1 MPEEKINLQAEL
13 EEFQEDSSELLRE
26 VKELVTLLVKTL
38 KISCIYPS
46 DNPIPKEFKSNLFK
60 KFSDFLEENGELRI
74 RVDQSKLFFK
84 DKVLLQEEKKD
95 EGVSFALF
103 RDGVREITFQRG
115 VEQEE
120 IYSFLEIVSRCLKS
134 FLPEDDI
141 VTLFW
146 EKEFSR
152 IKFLV
157 VDEFLNEDLLD
168 LPQTTGDKELKN
180 LDYAEIDLE
189 EKREEGKKI
198 STRIEIERFLRD
210 VDLVP
215 EKELKELKALLD
227 LDRQYEP
234 LKDFFSILK
243 EVILGEKEFPDFL
256 ETVAIL
262 EKLLDSLTAQGDFYL
277 ASEVLLLLK
286 EIEKIEADTGQ
297 TNRSERIKESVNR
310 AGDKERVRVLTQVLN
325 QDIKLDLFSVRRY
338 LSLLNWN
345 IVPHLVEMLG
355 ELESFPARKMICSV
369 LENVGEKNIDLL
381 GKGVYDRRW
390 YVVRNIVGILGRI
403 GSSRAIPYLKKTVSH
418 QDIRVR
424 KETLEALSRIEGKE
438 VTEAL
443 LKALEDA
450 EERLRIKVIQLLAFR
465 SDPKALE
472 HISVF
477 LQRKDFKER
486 SYAEKEALLRTWAK
500 IGGGEAIPLLR
511 RLVLK
516 KAFFKKEK
524 QKEISLLALRALA
537 SINSPL
543 SRDTL
548 KELFS
553 KGSRR
558 VRQQAKTLWE
568 KTSLEEEEEFKNPE

>member
-1 MPEEKINLQAEL
+1 MPEERISLQAEL
-13 EEFQEDSSELLRE
+13 EEFQEDSSELLKE

-74 RVDQSKLFFK
+74 KVDQSKLFFK
-84 DKVLLQEEKKD
+84 DKLLLQEEKKD

-103 RDGVREITFQRG
+103 RDGVREITFLKG

-157 VDEFLNEDLLD
+157 VDEFLSEDLLD

-189 EKREEGKKI
+189 EKREIGKGI
-198 STRIEIERFLRD
+198 STKIEIERFLRD

-215 EKELKELKALLD
+215 EKELKELKTLLD
-227 LDRQYEP
+227 FDRQYEP
-234 LKDFFSILK
+234 LKDFFFILK

-262 EKLLDSLTAQGDFYL
+262 EKLLDSLTVQGDFYL

-286 EIEKIEADTGQ
+286 EIEKIETDSGQ

-310 AGDKERVRVLTQVLN
+310 AGDKERVRVLNQVLN
-325 QDIKLDLFSVRRY
+325 QDPKLDLFSVRRY

-403 GSSRAIPYLKKTVSH
+403 GSSHAIPYLKRTVNH

-424 KETLEALSRIEGKE
+424 KETLDALSQIEGKE
-438 VTEAL
+438 VTEVL
-443 LKALEDA
+443 LKAIEDT
-450 EERLRIKVIQLLAFR
+450 EERLRIQVIQLLAFR
-465 SDPKALE
+465 ADPKALE
-472 HISVF
+472 HISIF

-486 SYAEKEALLRTWAK
+486 SYAEKEALLQTWAK
-500 IGGGEAIPLLR
+500 IGGDEAIPLLR
-511 RLVLK
+511 KLVLK
-516 KAFFKKEK
+516 RAFFKKEK
-524 QKEISLLALRALA
+524 QKEISLLALKAVA

-543 SRDTL
+543 SRDAL

-558 VRQQAKTLWE
+558 VRQQAKALWE
-568 KTSLEEEEEFKNPE
+568 KTSLEEEEEFKNPA